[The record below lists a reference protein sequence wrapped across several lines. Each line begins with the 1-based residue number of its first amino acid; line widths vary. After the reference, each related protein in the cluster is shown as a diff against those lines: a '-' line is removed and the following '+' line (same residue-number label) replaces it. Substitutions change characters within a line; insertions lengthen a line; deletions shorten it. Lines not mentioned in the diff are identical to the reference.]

1 MHGIDYNTSVLQCN
15 AVESDDGQLIN
26 VGNFVRLRQQRTTLS
41 EVSFVSISTQLM
53 FCPLVGCR
61 TASGMF

>member
-26 VGNFVRLRQQRTTLS
+26 VGNFVRLKQQRTTLS
-41 EVSFVSISTQLM
+41 EVSFVSIKYPVNILPSSWM
-53 FCPLVGCR
+53 
-61 TASGMF
+61 

>member
-1 MHGIDYNTSVLQCN
+1 MQEVHGLSWCTGQ
-15 AVESDDGQLIN
+15 ESDDGQLIN
-26 VGNFVRLRQQRTTLS
+26 VGNFVWLKQQRTTLS
-41 EVSFVSISTQLM
+41 DVMFVSISTQLM

>member
-41 EVSFVSISTQLM
+41 GE
-53 FCPLVGCR
+53 FCIYKYPVNVLP
-61 TASGMF
+61 SSWM